1 MERNSGLDSTH
12 WWKSERLVAL
22 AAVTKYAKQYVALN
36 ESFTRY
42 KANPLTPPQQPSS
55 SSSSSSSSDQRL
67 PEDLLEYYLHQPLD
81 YSDDDEWL
89 PFRVAVESLTRWDI

>member
-12 WWKSERLVAL
+12 WWQSERLVAL

-42 KANPLTPPQQPSS
+42 KATNQLTQQQQP
-55 SSSSSSSSDQRL
+55 SSSSDQRL